1 VTVIKIK
8 NSSIAGKE
16 PTAAQLQ
23 TAELAVNLTDA
34 KLYTKDAA
42 GNIVALGGSTGSGGT
57 GDRPSSPSVGDL
69 FFDTDLGV
77 LLYWDGSAWQE
88 VAGDIE
94 VPTSQP
100 GTPEDG
106 QLWWNTDDN
115 TLYIWYEDG
124 DTGQWV
130 IAVPQ
135 GLGSDFDE
143 TVADGLYVKQSGD
156 NMTGDLTLGGD
167 KITLDATDGS
177 ASFAGG
183 NFSIN
188 PVGGVNNFAR
198 YLCKVGPDADADAF
212 VVSNAIG
219 SSRQAT
225 WYGNGDL
232 VIGGTINGNGAS
244 GDDANITFN
253 RDGSAEFAGDITF
266 TGDTNTIQF
275 GDSGIAPSP
284 AGGMLIRRRIIDGS
298 DAATGNEIVI
308 YNSKETEAAFAIQAA
323 PDAATTKENKIVL
336 NNDGSAT
343 FANKVIAGNYL
354 VNDYGLATSS
364 ASTGD
369 KATLF
374 AANWGGGWILDL
386 RQSNVS
392 VFHVDNNGNSTFRNA
407 VFELEP
413 DNDAHYTTTTDSE
426 GNETRVYN
434 GPTLDVK
441 ERLQNLLARVDAME
455 ANELIDDATDSSLL
469 TLVSNLDTRLSSIEI
484 RLAALEGVS

>member
-1 VTVIKIK
+1 MTVIKIK

-57 GDRPSSPSVGDL
+57 GDRPDSPSVGDL

-100 GTPEDG
+100 GAPEDG

-143 TVADGLYVKQSGD
+143 TVADGLYVKQTGD
-156 NMTGDLTLGGD
+156 NMTGDLTLGTD

-177 ASFAGG
+177 ASFAGNLAARVPG
-183 NFSIN
+183 ETPLTLLTPEGSITAMRYD
-188 PVGGVNNFAR
+188 NNEYR
-198 YLCKVGPDADADAF
+198 TVEINTIEDHTTITYK
-212 VVSNAIG
+212 NAGDTWWYTSAQG
-219 SSRQAT
+219 SAYHIS
-225 WYGNGDL
+225 YGTD
-232 VIGGTINGNGAS
+232 V
-244 GDDANITFN
+244 DANRVCTFST
-253 RDGSAEFAGDITF
+253 DGSAEFAGDFF
-266 TGDTNTIQF
+266 TF
-275 GDSGIAPSP
+275 GDLNFQSPQTSQSGVAFRYGTIKAKRDDNSSFNIWSGLDV
-284 AGGMLIRRRIIDGS
+284 AGD
-298 DAATGNEIVI
+298 
-308 YNSKETEAAFAIQAA
+308 ETSAIMG
-323 PDAATTKENKIVL
+323 
-336 NNDGSAT
+336 DGSAT
-343 FANKVIAGNYL
+343 FAGTVVVDASNYGIKGVANGNNSGAFGSVIGQAMNASGRCWIGQNPSGA
-354 VNDYGLATSS
+354 VTS
-364 ASTGD
+364 
-369 KATLF
+369 KIF
-374 AANWGGGWILDL
+374 ADGTIDA
-386 RQSNVS
+386 SNVR
-392 VFHVDNNGNSTFRNA
+392 FN
-407 VFELEP
+407 LEP
-413 DNDAHYTTTTDSE
+413 DNDANYTVTTSTDEE
-426 GNETRVYN
+426 GNTVETRVYN

-469 TLVSNLDTRLSSIEI
+469 TLVSNLDTRLSNIET